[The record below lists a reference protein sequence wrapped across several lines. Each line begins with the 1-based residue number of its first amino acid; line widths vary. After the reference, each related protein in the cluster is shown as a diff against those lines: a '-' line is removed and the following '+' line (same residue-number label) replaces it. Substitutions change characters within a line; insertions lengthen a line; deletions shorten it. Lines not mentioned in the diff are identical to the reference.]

1 MRKIQK
7 WSNRIKELEI
17 TKTHFRNKDWT
28 RRNNRTNIIEGKKK
42 YNLTIKKKLEK
53 LKELEWSET

>member
-28 RRNNRTNIIEGKKK
+28 RRNIINTTDNGLRK
-42 YNLTIKKKLEK
+42 IDEK
-53 LKELEWSET
+53 EESF